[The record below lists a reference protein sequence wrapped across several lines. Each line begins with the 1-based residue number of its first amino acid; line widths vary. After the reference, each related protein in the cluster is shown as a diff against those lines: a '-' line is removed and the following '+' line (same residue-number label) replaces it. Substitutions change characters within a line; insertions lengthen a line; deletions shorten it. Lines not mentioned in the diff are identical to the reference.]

1 LSKHTAFAVT
11 LPNEE
16 ADGGNTGNTDA
27 VAFQPSSVAKGLDA
41 VIEVLGPVVSNP
53 PPLAKSPVSQV
64 AIEVMFTIPKNAAP
78 LEVLQ

>member
-1 LSKHTAFAVT
+1 LSKHTAFAVM

-16 ADGGNTGNTDA
+16 ADGGNTRNTDA

-53 PPLAKSPVSQV
+53 PP
-64 AIEVMFTIPKNAAP
+64 
-78 LEVLQ
+78 